1 MCWPRGSS
9 QKVCAA
15 RSAGDGMT
23 TTQANP
29 ILLDGSY
36 GEGGGQI
43 LRTAL
48 GLSALTGKPFAISK
62 IRAGRKK
69 PGLLRQH
76 LACVKAA
83 TAICAAEVRSAEI
96 GSTELTFTPRE
107 VMAGRYH
114 FAVGSAGS
122 STLVLQTILPPLLLA
137 TGESVVS
144 LEGGTHNPFAPPV
157 DFLMAAFLP
166 IVKRMGG
173 EVDVAIERC
182 GFFPAGGGRWTAT
195 IRPAKKLSPITLNE
209 RGEPMRRLAKAIVAD
224 LPGEIA
230 KRELERVEKRLGW
243 HGDQLQI
250 RQLPQGQGPG
260 NALMLTLES
269 EHVTEVCTSF
279 GERGVS
285 AENVGDG
292 AVEQMRQY
300 LTATAPVGEH
310 LADQLLIPFALA
322 GSGSFTALKA
332 SLHTMTNIDVIR
344 RFLGVHIEVST
355 QPSGECRISFTT
367 N

>member
-1 MCWPRGSS
+1 M
-9 QKVCAA
+9 
-15 RSAGDGMT
+15 M

-29 ILLDGSY
+29 ILLDGSH

-48 GLSALTGKPFAISK
+48 GLSALTGKPFAISN

-83 TAICAAEVRSAEI
+83 TAICAAEVRGAEM
-96 GSTELTFTPRE
+96 GSTELSFTPNE
-107 VMAGRYH
+107 VTAGRYH

-137 TGESVVS
+137 QGQSGRGSARESVVS

-157 DFLMAAFLP
+157 DFLTAAFLP

-173 EVDVAIERC
+173 EVDVAIDRC

-195 IRPAKKLSPITLNE
+195 IRPAQKLSPITLNE
-209 RGEPMRRLAKAIVAD
+209 RGEPLRRVARAIVAD

-243 HGDQLQI
+243 QGDQLQI

-292 AVEQMRQY
+292 AVEQMREY
-300 LTATAPVGEH
+300 LAATAPVGEH

-322 GSGSFTALKA
+322 GGGSFTAVKA
-332 SLHTMTNIDVIR
+332 SLHATTNIDVIQK
-344 RFLGVHIEVST
+344 FLKVRIDVSPRPGGGCCFVFT
-355 QPSGECRISFTT
+355 AGEK
-367 N
+367 